1 MQPPHQPPIDVNK
14 DTSADASPDAAAEL
28 TAVRPRTARTILL
41 DPSWPSLTSVFRV
54 VVLAMV
60 LIFAGVYLR
69 DILTALSYFFF
80 LLVIAVFI
88 AYLLAPLVNLIRRPF
103 AGKRFDRLMPR
114 PLAIL
119 LAYTLVFTALT
130 VGVVSLAPQVAEQGK
145 EFGNNLPAYASS
157 IRRSFNDMNRRF
169 DRLRIPEEVQAKIN
183 EQAIL
188 VGESITTWFG
198 VFLWTAILYLPGL
211 VLIPILSFFFLKD
224 FNLLRLAI
232 LRMFP
237 AGPYRMR
244 ADRILQD
251 VNSTLASYARAQII
265 SCVLIGTVCTLG
277 FYVIGL
283 KYALLLGILAGVF
296 EFVPLLGPASLAI
309 IAVSTAA
316 FSDQPWRAFYV
327 AAFLLIL
334 RGVHDYVTYPRIVRG
349 GIHLHPVM
357 IILSVVAGEQIAG
370 IPGVFLA
377 IPVVAIIT
385 VLYRNIVEHRGKN
398 VVAELLDAEAVTVE
412 KL

>member
-183 EQAIL
+183 DQAIL

-265 SCVLIGTVCTLG
+265 SCVLIGTVCTIG

>member
-265 SCVLIGTVCTLG
+265 SCVLIGTVCTIG